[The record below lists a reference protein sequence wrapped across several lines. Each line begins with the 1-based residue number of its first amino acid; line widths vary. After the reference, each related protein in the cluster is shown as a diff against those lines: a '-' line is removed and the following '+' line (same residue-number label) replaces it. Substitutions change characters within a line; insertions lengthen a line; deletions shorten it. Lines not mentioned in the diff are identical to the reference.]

1 MNSTLKG
8 VLIFVL
14 GAAAG
19 SLATWKLIEKK
30 YKDIA
35 QEEIDSVKD
44 TFSKMK
50 KNEYPEKLEDYPDF
64 EEFDDDA
71 YAKGDKVTFNGKHY
85 ISLSDDSDDVE
96 EEPKPEQKIDRN
108 NKPDIVEYA
117 KILSE
122 TGYTN
127 YAERQDKKEKKGVEP
142 VEDERPYV
150 ISPDEFGEKD
160 GYENVTLT
168 YYADGVLTDYFD
180 NVISNVDEVVG
191 FDSLDHFGE
200 YEDDVVFVRNE
211 KMETDYE
218 ILRDLRDFNES
229 DK

>member
-50 KNEYPEKLEDYPDF
+50 KNEYPDKLEDYPDF
-64 EEFDDDA
+64 EEFDD
-71 YAKGDKVTFNGKHY
+71 
-85 ISLSDDSDDVE
+85 SDD
-96 EEPKPEQKIDRN
+96 EEPKSEQKIDRN

-122 TGYTN
+122 SGYTN
-127 YAERQDKKEKKGVEP
+127 YADRQDKKEKKGVEP
-142 VEDERPYV
+142 VEYERPYV

-180 NVISNVDEVVG
+180 NVISNIDEVVG

-200 YEDDVVFVRNE
+200 YEDDAVFVRNE

>member
-50 KNEYPEKLEDYPDF
+50 KNEYPDKLEDYPDF
-64 EEFDDDA
+64 EEF
-71 YAKGDKVTFNGKHY
+71 
-85 ISLSDDSDDVE
+85 DDSDDVE

-127 YAERQDKKEKKGVEP
+127 YAERQDKKEKKGLSLLFILP
-142 VEDERPYV
+142 FFLFLPIPFSDIIIQINRYTNIAIV
-150 ISPDEFGEKD
+150 INSKTK
-160 GYENVTLT
+160 NW
-168 YYADGVLTDYFD
+168 
-180 NVISNVDEVVG
+180 
-191 FDSLDHFGE
+191 HFI
-200 YEDDVVFVRNE
+200 VPINE
-211 KMETDYE
+211 TIGITFHIATCIGSAK
-218 ILRDLRDFNES
+218 
-229 DK
+229 

>member
-50 KNEYPEKLEDYPDF
+50 KNEYPDKLEDYPDF
-64 EEFDDDA
+64 EEFDDS
-71 YAKGDKVTFNGKHY
+71 Y
-85 ISLSDDSDDVE
+85 DSDD
-96 EEPKPEQKIDRN
+96 EEPKSEQKIDRN

>member
-50 KNEYPEKLEDYPDF
+50 KNKYPDKLEDYPDF
-64 EEFDDDA
+64 EEFDD
-71 YAKGDKVTFNGKHY
+71 
-85 ISLSDDSDDVE
+85 SDDSDDVE

>member
-50 KNEYPEKLEDYPDF
+50 KNEYPDKLEDYPDF
-64 EEFDDDA
+64 EEF
-71 YAKGDKVTFNGKHY
+71 
-85 ISLSDDSDDVE
+85 DDSDDVE

-200 YEDDVVFVRNE
+200 YEDDAVFVRNE

>member
-50 KNEYPEKLEDYPDF
+50 KNEYPDKLEDYPDF
-64 EEFDDDA
+64 EEFDD
-71 YAKGDKVTFNGKHY
+71 
-85 ISLSDDSDDVE
+85 SDDSDDVD

-122 TGYTN
+122 VGYTN

>member
-50 KNEYPEKLEDYPDF
+50 KNEYPDKLEDYPDF
-64 EEFDDDA
+64 EKF
-71 YAKGDKVTFNGKHY
+71 
-85 ISLSDDSDDVE
+85 DDSDDVE

-117 KILSE
+117 KILSGA
-122 TGYTN
+122 GYTN
-127 YAERQDKKEKKGVEP
+127 YAERQEKKEKKGVEP

-180 NVISNVDEVVG
+180 NVISNIDEVVG

-200 YEDDVVFVRNE
+200 YEDDAVFVRNE

>member
-50 KNEYPEKLEDYPDF
+50 KNEYPDKLEDYPDF
-64 EEFDDDA
+64 EEFDD
-71 YAKGDKVTFNGKHY
+71 
-85 ISLSDDSDDVE
+85 SDDSDD
-96 EEPKPEQKIDRN
+96 EEPKSEQKIDRN

-180 NVISNVDEVVG
+180 NVISNIDEVIG

-200 YEDDVVFVRNE
+200 YEDDAVFVRNE

-218 ILRDLRDFNES
+218 ILRDLRDFNKS

>member
-50 KNEYPEKLEDYPDF
+50 KNEYPDKLEDYPDF
-64 EEFDDDA
+64 EEFDD
-71 YAKGDKVTFNGKHY
+71 
-85 ISLSDDSDDVE
+85 SDDSYDSDD
-96 EEPKPEQKIDRN
+96 EEPKSEHKIDRN

-122 TGYTN
+122 ASYTN
-127 YAERQDKKEKKGVEP
+127 YADRQDKKEKKGVEP
-142 VEDERPYV
+142 VEYERPYV

-180 NVISNVDEVVG
+180 NVISNIDEVVG

-200 YEDDVVFVRNE
+200 YEDDAVFVRNE

>member
-50 KNEYPEKLEDYPDF
+50 KNEYPDKLEDYPDF
-64 EEFDDDA
+64 EEFDD
-71 YAKGDKVTFNGKHY
+71 
-85 ISLSDDSDDVE
+85 SDDSYDSD
-96 EEPKPEQKIDRN
+96 EEPKSEQKIDRN

>member
-50 KNEYPEKLEDYPDF
+50 KNEYPDKLEDYPDF
-64 EEFDDDA
+64 EEFDD
-71 YAKGDKVTFNGKHY
+71 
-85 ISLSDDSDDVE
+85 SDDSYYSDD
-96 EEPKPEQKIDRN
+96 EEPKSEQKIDRN

-180 NVISNVDEVVG
+180 NVISNIDEVVG
-191 FDSLDHFGE
+191 LDSLDHFGE
-200 YEDDVVFVRNE
+200 YEDDAVFVRNE

-229 DK
+229 EK

>member
-50 KNEYPEKLEDYPDF
+50 KNEYPDKLEDYPDF
-64 EEFDDDA
+64 EEFDD
-71 YAKGDKVTFNGKHY
+71 
-85 ISLSDDSDDVE
+85 SDDSDD
-96 EEPKPEQKIDRN
+96 EEPKSEQKIDRN

-191 FDSLDHFGE
+191 FDSLDRFGE

>member
-50 KNEYPEKLEDYPDF
+50 KNEYPDKLEDYPDF
-64 EEFDDDA
+64 EEFDD
-71 YAKGDKVTFNGKHY
+71 
-85 ISLSDDSDDVE
+85 SDDVD

>member
-50 KNEYPEKLEDYPDF
+50 KNEYPDKLEDYPDF
-64 EEFDDDA
+64 EEF
-71 YAKGDKVTFNGKHY
+71 
-85 ISLSDDSDDVE
+85 DDSDDVE

-200 YEDDVVFVRNE
+200 YEDDVVFVRND

>member
-50 KNEYPEKLEDYPDF
+50 KNEYPDKLEDYPDF
-64 EEFDDDA
+64 EEFDD
-71 YAKGDKVTFNGKHY
+71 
-85 ISLSDDSDDVE
+85 SDDSDDVE

-142 VEDERPYV
+142 VEDKRPYV

>member
-35 QEEIDSVKD
+35 QEEIDSVKN

-50 KNEYPEKLEDYPDF
+50 KNEYPDKLEDYPDF
-64 EEFDDDA
+64 EEFDD
-71 YAKGDKVTFNGKHY
+71 
-85 ISLSDDSDDVE
+85 SDDSDDVE
-96 EEPKPEQKIDRN
+96 EETKPEQKIDRN

-180 NVISNVDEVVG
+180 NVISNIDEVVG

-200 YEDDVVFVRNE
+200 YEDDAVFVRNE

>member
-1 MNSTLKG
+1 MNSTLKS

-50 KNEYPEKLEDYPDF
+50 KNEYPDKLEDYPDF
-64 EEFDDDA
+64 EEF
-71 YAKGDKVTFNGKHY
+71 
-85 ISLSDDSDDVE
+85 DDSDDVE

>member
-50 KNEYPEKLEDYPDF
+50 KNEYPDKLEDYPDF
-64 EEFDDDA
+64 EEFDD
-71 YAKGDKVTFNGKHY
+71 
-85 ISLSDDSDDVE
+85 SDDVE
-96 EEPKPEQKIDRN
+96 EEPKSEQKIDRN

-180 NVISNVDEVVG
+180 NVISNIDEVVG

>member
-50 KNEYPEKLEDYPDF
+50 KNEYPDKLEDYPDF
-64 EEFDDDA
+64 EEFDD
-71 YAKGDKVTFNGKHY
+71 
-85 ISLSDDSDDVE
+85 SDDSDDVE

-122 TGYTN
+122 ASYTN

>member
-1 MNSTLKG
+1 MNSTLKD

-50 KNEYPEKLEDYPDF
+50 KNEYPDKLEDYPDF
-64 EEFDDDA
+64 EEFDD
-71 YAKGDKVTFNGKHY
+71 
-85 ISLSDDSDDVE
+85 SDDSDDVE

>member
-50 KNEYPEKLEDYPDF
+50 KNEYPDKLEDYPDF
-64 EEFDDDA
+64 EEFDD
-71 YAKGDKVTFNGKHY
+71 
-85 ISLSDDSDDVE
+85 SDDSYDSYDE
-96 EEPKPEQKIDRN
+96 ESKSEQKIDRN

-122 TGYTN
+122 ASYTN
-127 YAERQDKKEKKGVEP
+127 YADRQDKKEKKGVEP

-180 NVISNVDEVVG
+180 NVISNIDEVVG
-191 FDSLDHFGE
+191 LDSLDHFGE

>member
-50 KNEYPEKLEDYPDF
+50 KNEYPDKLDDYPDF
-64 EEFDDDA
+64 EEFDD
-71 YAKGDKVTFNGKHY
+71 
-85 ISLSDDSDDVE
+85 SDDSDDVE

-180 NVISNVDEVVG
+180 NVISNIDEVVG
-191 FDSLDHFGE
+191 LDSLDHFGE
-200 YEDDVVFVRNE
+200 YEDDAVFVRNE